1 MVPQELAVGS
11 KRILVRT
18 RLVFTAYSAHVAE
31 GEVGLENSYYFA
43 LAAGY
48 GSALLLW
55 LVIDRMVP
63 QLWKSTPSAL
73 FSHPWKE
80 LGWAFI
86 AAFGILGVGQ
96 LYQHHMLLLESGAFR
111 IPAEVLNQAL
121 IFSPVLFLLAL
132 RRHGLSTVWVRTDR
146 VWLRMAIGLGLAL
159 FAIRVF
165 TLVRSVPQPWL
176 LVTRDVYNQKNLGYA
191 AQVLGEDI
199 AIAML
204 LVRLSAAIRPVWAI
218 LGTAALFSAGHIPG
232 LLHSGARAQEFVGLV
247 LDFGLVAGTITI
259 LRRSADIWW
268 FWCIHF
274 AMDMMQF
281 FAK

>member
-1 MVPQELAVGS
+1 M
-11 KRILVRT
+11 
-18 RLVFTAYSAHVAE
+18 
-31 GEVGLENSYYFA
+31 ENPYYLA
-43 LAAGY
+43 LAAAY

-55 LVIDRMVP
+55 LVIYRAVP
-63 QLWKSTPSAL
+63 HLWKSTSSL
-73 FSHPWKE
+73 SFSQPWKE
-80 LGWAFI
+80 LGWALI

-96 LYQHHMLLLESGAFR
+96 LYQHHMLLPESGAFR

-121 IFSPVLFLLAL
+121 IFSPVFFLLAL
-132 RRHGLSTVWVRTDR
+132 RRHDLSTVWVRKDR
-146 VWLRMAIGLGLAL
+146 IWLRIAIGLGLAL

-165 TLVRSVPQPWL
+165 TLLRSGPHPWL
-176 LVTRDVYNQKNLGYA
+176 AVTRDAYNPKNLGYA

-204 LVRLSAAIRPVWAI
+204 LARLSAAIRPVWAI
-218 LGTAALFSAGHIPG
+218 LVTAALFSTGHIPG

-274 AMDMMQF
+274 SMDMMQF